1 MARGRKTQSDDSEEE
16 TRRQVDSEGEEAA
29 SGDES
34 EEYEIE
40 AILDAEHGAF
50 PGVSPISLFCVQNTA
65 A

>member
-1 MARGRKTQSDDSEEE
+1 MPKGRKAQSDDSEEE

-29 SGDES
+29 SGEES

-40 AILDAEHGAF
+40 AILNAEHGAF